1 MRPGTPSFQ
10 DGPVKVGTRLRHAR
24 LLMGLTLKETAAGL
38 GVTEGY
44 LSKIENDLARP
55 SLDIL
60 HRLVQA
66 LGTNMSDLFAAGES
80 GGASVFVLRKDAGPK
95 LAAGSGKGRESVSL
109 ERLVPSGR
117 EFLLQVNI
125 HRIPPGGTSGAPIR
139 HKGQEFG
146 HVLEGGLELVVEEE
160 VIHLGAGDSFCFDSE
175 RGHHY
180 RNAGTSVCRVL
191 WVNTPP
197 TY

>member
-1 MRPGTPSFQ
+1 MRFGT
-10 DGPVKVGTRLRHAR
+10 KLRYAR
-24 LLMGLTLKETAAGL
+24 LLMGSSLKETAASV

-44 LSKIENDLARP
+44 LSKIENDRAKP
-55 SLDIL
+55 SFDIL

-66 LGTNMSDLFAAGES
+66 LGTNMSNLFAASES
-80 GGASVFVLRKDAGPK
+80 GAANVFVLRNDAGPK
-95 LAAGSGKGRESVSL
+95 LTTGPVKGKRSATL
-109 ERLVPSGR
+109 ERLVPSGK

-125 HRIPPGGTSGAPIR
+125 HRVPPGGTSGAPIR

-146 HVLEGGLELVVEEE
+146 YLLKGGLELTVEEE
-160 VIHLGAGDSFCFDSE
+160 VIHLGEGDSFYFDSE

-180 RNAGTSVCRVL
+180 RNPGAEECRVL

>member
-1 MRPGTPSFQ
+1 M
-10 DGPVKVGTRLRHAR
+10 KVGARLRHAR
-24 LLMGLTLKETAAGL
+24 LLMGLTMKATAVEV

-55 SLDIL
+55 SFDIL

-66 LGTNMSDLFAAGES
+66 LGTNMSDLFAGTEA

-95 LAAGSGKGRESVSL
+95 LAGKGGKAVSL

-146 HVLEGGLELVVEEE
+146 HVLEGGLELGVEEE

-180 RNAGTSVCRVL
+180 RNTGTEVCRVL